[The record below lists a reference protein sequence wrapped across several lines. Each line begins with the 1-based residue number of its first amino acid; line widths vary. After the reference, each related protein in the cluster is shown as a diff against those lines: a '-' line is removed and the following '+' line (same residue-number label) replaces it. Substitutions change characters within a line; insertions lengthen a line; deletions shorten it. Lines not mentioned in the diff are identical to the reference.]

1 MQVRKVKK
9 MKRTSLK
16 KRTSSF
22 FKQVFSRIKRE
33 TIDGASLP
41 DNTEERQ
48 KDVRLLVGVISSA
61 ALFIILLLSA
71 NTVRLTFHVM
81 SQPGFNFF
89 TQTIDE
95 EKIFAEA
102 INIAKNPL
110 PFNWC
115 IVIAVISLVGGIGLA
130 KRLKFATKNVAYGQ
144 KGDER
149 FTTEKELEEQYPM
162 IPDHDERR

>member
-1 MQVRKVKK
+1 

-16 KRTSSF
+16 KELVLFLNKFFSS
-22 FKQVFSRIKRE
+22 IKRE

-71 NTVRLTFHVM
+71 NMARLTFHVM

-102 INIAKNPL
+102 INIAKIL
-110 PFNWC
+110 Y
-115 IVIAVISLVGGIGLA
+115 
-130 KRLKFATKNVAYGQ
+130 RLTGALLSQ
-144 KGDER
+144 
-149 FTTEKELEEQYPM
+149 
-162 IPDHDERR
+162 